1 MSLLWFNDNSNIEL
15 TNESFD
21 MFDLIS
27 QVNNFADIPAILNK
41 FTREN
46 LKHVKFVPTNPNREV
61 APEVEVDDIVLAN
74 YFVTT
79 TTDGII
85 EVHFDVQHISEE
97 QLLEEKVAE
106 LEDEIEHMDVKTPE
120 DIEAITVGKILMGEE
135 E

>member
-1 MSLLWFNDNSNIEL
+1 MSLLWLNDNSNIEV
-15 TNESFD
+15 TNETFD

-27 QVNNFADIPAILNK
+27 QVDNFADIPAVLNK
-41 FTREN
+41 FTRDN
-46 LKHVKFVPTNPNREV
+46 LKHVKFVPANPNREV
-61 APEVEVDDIVLAN
+61 AHEVEVDDIILAN

-79 TTDGII
+79 IDGGII
-85 EVHFDVQHISEE
+85 EIHFDLQHVSAE

-106 LEDEIEHMDVKTPE
+106 LQDEIEHMDVKTPE